1 MCQRLG
7 IAFIVVFSLGAVAQ
21 GTVQKLKVSD
31 APLASEQLAVYRVVL
46 GNYLK
51 GSGRV
56 LNLANITEPF
66 DEPDTACVT
75 GLDSR
80 VAKRS
85 ASTVHRIA
93 SSFVADTKITL
104 VDSSRQQ
111 ATIKENDPQNL
122 IRKAVDDHQKIADE
136 QLDQSVKS
144 AFDTGLFTLSEIA
157 FDREHRRAVV
167 SYSFV
172 CGGLCGNG
180 STLVLRK
187 VGHNWKVL
195 KRCGGWVS

>member
-7 IAFIVVFSLGAVAQ
+7 IAFLVVFSLGAVAQ

-31 APLASEQLAVYRVVL
+31 APLTSKQLAIYRVVL
-46 GNYLK
+46 VNYLK

-66 DEPDTACVT
+66 DEPDTACVP

-93 SSFVADTKITL
+93 SSFVAGTKITL

-111 ATIKENDPQNL
+111 ATIKESDPQNL
-122 IRKAVDDHQKIADE
+122 MRKALDDHQKITDE

-157 FDREHRRAVV
+157 FDREHRRAVL

-172 CGGLCGNG
+172 CGRLCGNG
-180 STLVLRK
+180 NTLVLRK
-187 VGHNWKVL
+187 VRHNWKVL
-195 KRCGGWVS
+195 KRRGGWVS

>member
-1 MCQRLG
+1 MCQSLG
-7 IAFIVVFSLGAVAQ
+7 ITFLVVFSFGAVAQ
-21 GTVQKLKVSD
+21 GTVQKLKLSD
-31 APLASEQLAVYRVVL
+31 AALTGEQFAIYRVVL
-46 GNYLK
+46 GYYLK

-75 GLDSR
+75 GVDSR

-85 ASTVHRIA
+85 ASTVHRIPA
-93 SSFVADTKITL
+93 SFVADNKITL

-111 ATIKENDPQNL
+111 VTIKKNDPQRFV
-122 IRKAVDDHQKIADE
+122 RKAVDDHQKITDE

-144 AFDTGLFTLSEIA
+144 AIDSGLFTLSEIA
-157 FDREHRRAVV
+157 FDREHRRAAV

-180 STLVLRK
+180 NTLVLRK

>member
-7 IAFIVVFSLGAVAQ
+7 IAFLVVFSLGAVAQ

-31 APLASEQLAVYRVVL
+31 APLTSKQLAIYRVVL
-46 GNYLK
+46 VNYLK

-66 DEPDTACVT
+66 DEPDTACVP

-93 SSFVADTKITL
+93 SSFVAGTKITL

-111 ATIKENDPQNL
+111 ATIKESDPQNL
-122 IRKAVDDHQKIADE
+122 MRKALDDHQKITDE

-157 FDREHRRAVV
+157 FDRDHRRAVL

-172 CGGLCGNG
+172 CGRLCGNG
-180 STLVLRK
+180 NTLVLRK

-195 KRCGGWVS
+195 KRRGGWVS

>member
-7 IAFIVVFSLGAVAQ
+7 IAFLVVFSLGAVAQ

-31 APLASEQLAVYRVVL
+31 APLTSKQLAIYRVVL
-46 GNYLK
+46 VNYLK

-66 DEPDTACVT
+66 DEPDTACVP

-93 SSFVADTKITL
+93 SSFVAGTKITL

-111 ATIKENDPQNL
+111 ATIKESDPQNL
-122 IRKAVDDHQKIADE
+122 MRKALDDHQKITDE

-157 FDREHRRAVV
+157 FDREHRRAVL

-172 CGGLCGNG
+172 CGRLCGNG
-180 STLVLRK
+180 NTLVLRK

-195 KRCGGWVS
+195 KRRGGWVS

>member
-7 IAFIVVFSLGAVAQ
+7 IAFLVVFSLGAVAQ

-31 APLASEQLAVYRVVL
+31 APLTSKQLAIYRVVL
-46 GNYLK
+46 VKYLK

-66 DEPDTACVT
+66 DEPDTACVP

-93 SSFVADTKITL
+93 SSFVAGTKITL

-111 ATIKENDPQNL
+111 ATIKESDPQNL
-122 IRKAVDDHQKIADE
+122 MRKALDDHQKITDE

-157 FDREHRRAVV
+157 FDREHRRAVL

-172 CGGLCGNG
+172 CGRLCGNG
-180 STLVLRK
+180 NTLVLRK

-195 KRCGGWVS
+195 KRRGGWVS